1 MTYNQKLEETK
12 DYYPF
17 DNWLQA
23 FDDGLE
29 QYTSENCG
37 RTKAV
42 FDTLI
47 SQLIRIGENAPENEK
62 LALFKTAVLALNALN
77 EEIDDLIET
86 GEREDL
92 CDLIDHITIAAGLM
106 PGKYGDGDGLADEWR
121 EW

>member
-23 FDDGLE
+23 FDDGLL
-29 QYTSENCG
+29 QYTRENCN
-37 RTKAV
+37 RTKAI

-47 SQLIRIGENAPENEK
+47 SQLTGIGQNAAENNK
-62 LALFKTAVLALNALN
+62 VGLFKTAILALNALN
-77 EEIDDLIET
+77 EDVDGLIET

-92 CDLIDHITIAAGLM
+92 CDLVDRITIAAGLT

-121 EW
+121 DW